1 MATAGKSA
9 RRRAADERD
18 KLAPIQLIELHRGM
32 AWRTEDD
39 QA

>member
-18 KLAPIQLIELHRGM
+18 KLAPIQLTGLDRM
-32 AWRTEDD
+32 KWRTGND